1 MLSILLIVAVLVGK
15 FVVYGISNIKTTEFK
30 PVVSIFLLDISA
42 TNRQL
47 LPKQQ
52 QTVLRM
58 AKKMDS
64 EDQALIYVV
73 TQDAFNIYN
82 GKPNKIVA
90 MRDAMQKRS
99 TFDDKA
105 YGTAYGLALKKAIG
119 DALIFKE
126 KGYRP
131 AIVILGDLENEGAI
145 EKQINWKLLPKN
157 LESVKKYIPDLT
169 LVFLYATPEKLDD
182 VRQNLVSVVGE
193 DHLIVAQEENVEQAV
208 KEFSTAIGR

>member
-1 MLSILLIVAVLVGK
+1 
-15 FVVYGISNIKTTEFK
+15 
-30 PVVSIFLLDISA
+30 
-42 TNRQL
+42 
-47 LPKQQ
+47 
-52 QTVLRM
+52 M
-58 AKKMDS
+58 APCRLCMDS

-73 TQDAFNIYN
+73 TQDAYNIYN

-90 MRDAMQKRS
+90 MRDSMQKRS
-99 TFDDKA
+99 NFDEKA

-157 LESVKKYIPDLT
+157 IENVKKYIPELT
-169 LVFLYATPEKLDD
+169 LVFLYATPEKLDE
-182 VRQNLVSVVGE
+182 VRQILVSVVGE
-193 DHLIVAQEENVEQAV
+193 EHLILAQEENVEPAIRRFA
-208 KEFSTAIGR
+208 EAIGR

>member
-1 MLSILLIVAVLVGK
+1 MFRRTLMLSILLVVAVLVGK

-90 MRDAMQKRS
+90 MRDSMQKRS
-99 TFDDKA
+99 AFDDKA

-119 DALIFKE
+119 DALIYKE
-126 KGYRP
+126 KG
-131 AIVILGDLENEGAI
+131 
-145 EKQINWKLLPKN
+145 
-157 LESVKKYIPDLT
+157 
-169 LVFLYATPEKLDD
+169 
-182 VRQNLVSVVGE
+182 
-193 DHLIVAQEENVEQAV
+193 
-208 KEFSTAIGR
+208 